1 MAVVYP
7 GTADYVAHL
16 PEVRAAVRRVAEPIE
31 HAATVYLEQARAE
44 STSQRGREHIP
55 LHIELRQGKTDTV
68 VSLVDDSPEE
78 PGAVA
83 AEFGQDN
90 PRHGER
96 PVEGLNI
103 MGRAMAAAGGAP

>member
-7 GTADYVAHL
+7 GTDDYVAHL
-16 PEVRAAVRRVAEPIE
+16 PVVRDAVRNIGEQIQ
-31 HAATVYLEQARAE
+31 HAAEANLQQARAE
-44 STSQRGREHIP
+44 STARRGKRHVP
-55 LHIELRQGKTDTV
+55 LHIEIEQGKTDTV
-68 VSLVDDSPEE
+68 VSLVDDSPGK

-90 PRHGER
+90 PRHGEG

-103 MGRAMAAAGGAP
+103 MGRAMAAPGGAP